1 MNKHNKH
8 NKDNKD
14 NKNNKNNR
22 YNLIVNA
29 NILTYVSDKPI
40 IKNLENNSN
49 LIKLRN
55 YSILFNDNEI
65 IDIGTYKE
73 LKEKYNL
80 RLVDIDNIIDVNNYW
95 VFPGLIDCHTHLLF
109 AGSRIDEFILR
120 QKGYSYQDI
129 AKSGGGIKYTVN
141 QTTNESLQNLKKL
154 LIHRLQLLKNYQ
166 TKIVEI
172 KNGYAIDLDKELE
185 HLKLIK
191 EVSKQLNIIIIP
203 TFLAHIP
210 DDNFEYYLKKLSDN
224 ASKIRE
230 LTDYFDI
237 FVDKTAFNL
246 NQTLK
251 ILEIL
256 KDYNFRF
263 RFHVNEFQDD
273 GFIDKAIELFN
284 DYNIV
289 SFDHLL
295 VLTDRNI
302 ENLRRMNER
311 KSVFGVIM
319 PSTSWFLAKNYA
331 NAKLLQEN
339 GIPICL
345 ATDYNAGSSNALSL
359 QFVSNLAAIY
369 LKLDIDDIFAYLTIN
384 PAFLLN
390 LKAGQ
395 IRKGFLPIFSFINF
409 KDYREFFFS
418 LTTL

>member
-1 MNKHNKH
+1 MNKHNK
-8 NKDNKD
+8 DYKD

-273 GFIDKAIELFN
+273 GFIDKAVELFN

-311 KSVFGVIM
+311 RSVFGVIM

>member
-1 MNKHNKH
+1 M
-8 NKDNKD
+8 
-14 NKNNKNNR
+14 NNK
-22 YNLIVNA
+22 YSLIVNA

-49 LIKLRN
+49 LVKFKN
-55 YSILFNDNEI
+55 YSILFNHNEI
-65 IDIGTYKE
+65 IDVGDYKE
-73 LKEKYNL
+73 LKIKYNL
-80 RLVDIDNIIDVNNYW
+80 SILDFDNIIDVNNYW

-109 AGSRIDEFILR
+109 SGSRIEEFILR

-141 QTTNESLQNLKKL
+141 QTTNENLTNLKKI
-154 LIHRLQLLKNYQ
+154 LINRIQLLKNYQ
-166 TKIVEI
+166 TKIIEI
-172 KNGYAIDLDKELE
+172 KNGYAINIDKEIE
-185 HLKLIK
+185 HLNLIK
-191 EVSKQLNIIIIP
+191 EVSKQLDVIIIP
-203 TFLAHIP
+203 TFLAHVP
-210 DDNFEYYLKKLSDN
+210 DENFQDYLKNLSYN
-224 ASKIRE
+224 ALKIRE

-237 FVDKTAFNL
+237 FIDKTAFSID
-246 NQTLK
+246 QTLQ
-251 ILEIL
+251 ILRIL
-256 KDYNFRF
+256 KDYNFKF

-273 GFIDKAIELFN
+273 NFINKAIELTN
-284 DYNIV
+284 DYDIV

-295 VLTDRNI
+295 VLTDKNI
-302 ENLRRMNER
+302 ESLKKMNER
-311 KSVFGVIM
+311 KTVFGVIM

-369 LKLDIDDIFAYLTIN
+369 LKLDINDIFAYLTIN

-418 LTTL
+418 LTIP

>member
-1 MNKHNKH
+1 MNKH

-40 IKNLENNSN
+40 IKNLENSSN
-49 LIKLRN
+49 LIKLKN
-55 YSILFNDNEI
+55 CSILFNDHQI

>member
-1 MNKHNKH
+1 MNKH

-141 QTTNESLQNLKKL
+141 QTANESLQNLKKL

-273 GFIDKAIELFN
+273 GFIDKAVELFN

-311 KSVFGVIM
+311 RSVFGVIM

>member
-1 MNKHNKH
+1 MNKH

-273 GFIDKAIELFN
+273 GFIDKAVELFN

-311 KSVFGVIM
+311 RSVFGVIM

>member
-1 MNKHNKH
+1 MNKH

-141 QTTNESLQNLKKL
+141 QTANESLQNLKKL

-224 ASKIRE
+224 ALKIRE

-273 GFIDKAIELFN
+273 GFIDKAVELFN

-302 ENLRRMNER
+302 ENLRKMNER
-311 KSVFGVIM
+311 RSVFGVIM

-339 GIPICL
+339 EIPICL

>member
-1 MNKHNKH
+1 MNKH

-273 GFIDKAIELFN
+273 GFIDKAVELFN

-311 KSVFGVIM
+311 RSVFGVIM

-418 LTTL
+418 LTIL

>member
-1 MNKHNKH
+1 MNKH
-8 NKDNKD
+8 NKD

-273 GFIDKAIELFN
+273 GFIDKAVELFN

-311 KSVFGVIM
+311 RSVFGVIM